1 MINIQNLFRSCFKIL
16 RKSISEIILIITVN
30 CILLPFVNTAN
41 ADVAQLQNGLE
52 QSYPAPELQGITGW
66 LNSPP
71 LSLKSLRGKVV
82 LVDFWNY
89 NCPYCVESLPYL
101 NNWYNKYRAQ
111 GLVIIGVHNPEYP
124 YEANVNNIQ
133 YAVNR
138 YGIQYPV
145 ALDSNSES
153 LRLYNVLYY
162 PTSYLINKH
171 GYVVYRQEGQSSYKE
186 IENNIQILLSKP

>member
-52 QSYPAPELQGITGW
+52 QSYPAHELQGITGW

-82 LVDFWNY
+82 LLDFWNY

-153 LRLYNVLYY
+153 LRLYTHYTKVFGILSN
-162 PTSYLINKH
+162 
-171 GYVVYRQEGQSSYKE
+171 R
-186 IENNIQILLSKP
+186 NNLKVFRHQCL